1 MVVTLLIVLVALVA
15 YAIWWIQRVARL
27 VANNDGHVLDR
38 LRAMEQAEVSDHAT
52 MLAALREAQAAA
64 EKPVTLVVPPVVPV
78 APVKPVAVVGP
89 ESATPAPP
97 ALTLVPV
104 APVVRPKYAP
114 LQKVDGRQL
123 IRARL
128 ALRQKKGKK

>member
-1 MVVTLLIVLVALVA
+1 MVVTLLIVLVALVGV
-15 YAIWWIQRVARL
+15 AIWRIELVRQEMGVDSGQVLGRL
-27 VANNDGHVLDR
+27 Y
-38 LRAMEQAEVSDHAT
+38 EISQAQVVEHAAL
-52 MLAALREAQAAA
+52 LAALREAQAAA

-128 ALRQKKGKK
+128 ALRAKGKKK